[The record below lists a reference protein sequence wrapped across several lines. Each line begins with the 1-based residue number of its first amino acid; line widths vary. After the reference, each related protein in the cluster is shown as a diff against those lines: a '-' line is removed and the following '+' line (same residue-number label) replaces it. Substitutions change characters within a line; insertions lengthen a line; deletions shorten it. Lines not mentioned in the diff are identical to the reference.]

1 MPACVSTVTALTCA
15 TGGSCIVGDTGPGGG
30 KVFYVRADGGTFTS
44 TGSDCGTACKYL
56 EAAPTDQSAGIVWAT
71 TDAFCYNAIGTTA
84 NNNCQT
90 LSIYSG
96 NTTAQA
102 TSRTA
107 ANGIGKGMA
116 NTNQIYARVSNGG
129 GASTS
134 AYAAGI
140 AWAYDY
146 KGKTDW
152 HLPSRDEWSQL
163 YIQRATVGG
172 FLTDDYWS
180 SSESSASAA
189 WFQRLSDGGK
199 YTRAKT
205 YNTHGVRPV
214 RAFG

>member
-1 MPACVSTVTALTCA
+1 M
-15 TGGSCIVGDTGPGGG
+15 
-30 KVFYVRADGGTFTS
+30 FYVHDDADDLFTS
-44 TGSDCGTACKYL
+44 TGSDCNTTCRYL
-56 EAAPTDQSAGIVWAT
+56 EAAPEDQSAGIVWAT
-71 TDAFCYNAIGTTA
+71 TDAFCYNAGGTTD

-90 LSIYSG
+90 NSIYSG

-129 GASTS
+129 GAGGASTS

-140 AWAYDY
+140 AWAYDHN
-146 KGKTDW
+146 GKTDW

-163 YIQRATVGG
+163 YIQKEKVGG
-172 FLTDDYWS
+172 FSTDYYWS
-180 SSESSASAA
+180 SSESSATAA
-189 WFQRLSDGGK
+189 WVQNFITGLQN
-199 YTRAKT
+199 TRPKST
-205 YNTHGVRPV
+205 TNYVRPV